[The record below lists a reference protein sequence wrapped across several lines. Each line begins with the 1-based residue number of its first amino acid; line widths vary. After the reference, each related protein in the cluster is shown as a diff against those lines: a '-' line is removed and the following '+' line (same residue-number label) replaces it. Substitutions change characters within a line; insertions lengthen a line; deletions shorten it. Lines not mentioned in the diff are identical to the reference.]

1 MAAKV
6 KMNGKWI
13 KKGKMQKDEEGRAA
27 GYAPGAA
34 RASGEKAWMEGH
46 RAGDTPP
53 STWKFLRNHSS
64 PERED
69 TRDNP
74 SSWHKYGP
82 SAAIAAAKEAW
93 MKSHKRPKR
102 RSK

>member
-13 KKGKMQKDEEGRAA
+13 KKGRMQKNEA
-27 GYAPGAA
+27 GGDV
-34 RASGEKAWMEGH
+34 
-46 RAGDTPP
+46 GDTPP